1 MITEESANQKET
13 ARKLD
18 EGMGCGL
25 KTHARSSP
33 RLTPEVLSKRFFGRD
48 EEYKEGGGGK
58 NKGKGFSAFLICLQS
73 VGVALFNPQRAKT
86 PVIE

>member
-1 MITEESANQKET
+1 MITDNNKPMRRTISLKSQQIKK
-13 ARKLD
+13 KLRGNCD

-48 EEYKEGGGGK
+48 EEYKEGGGRK
-58 NKGKGFSAFLICLQS
+58 K
-73 VGVALFNPQRAKT
+73 
-86 PVIE
+86 